1 MVKLIDVARRAGVS
15 VATASLV
22 MNSRPGVNK
31 QTRGRVLKAAK
42 DLGYSPNNRARGLAL
57 RKTNTLGLVVTDIEN
72 PFFGSIIRY
81 IDEYTREAG
90 YNLILSVSNDDID
103 LEDQIIGTFIGERVD
118 GVIVIPSLFH
128 RTDMSCFHKLEK
140 HSIPYVF
147 LTSFYPDVK
156 CDCIMSD
163 LRTGS
168 YDLTMYLLG
177 LGQRMMYML
186 VSHDRN
192 AVPSKLRIEGCRK
205 AFEEYGLHFNDECIV
220 ECRKT
225 DFQNGYLRTMEIV
238 KEKKP
243 DAVIA
248 INDILALGAKKALK
262 ELGFRIPD
270 DIAVA
275 GYDDV
280 IYSSIS
286 EIPLTTVRQPIED
299 ICSKTVEV
307 LLKRICRKKSSMQFH
322 IIKPELVI
330 RRSTEVFQEVPAH
343 D

>member
-1 MVKLIDVARRAGVS
+1 MVKLIDVAHRAGVS

-22 MNSRPGVNK
+22 MNGRPGVNN
-31 QTRGRVLKAAK
+31 QTRNRVLKAAK

-57 RKTNTLGLVVTDIEN
+57 SRTNTLGLVVTDIEN

-81 IDEYTREAG
+81 IDEYSREAG

-103 LEDQIIGTFIGERVD
+103 LEDKIIGTFIGERVD
-118 GVIVIPSLFH
+118 GVIVIPTLFQ
-128 RTDMSCFHKLEK
+128 RSDMSCFSQLHK

-147 LTSFYPDVK
+147 LTSFYPGVR

-163 LRTGS
+163 LRAGS
-168 YDLTMYLLG
+168 YELTMYLLG
-177 LGQRMMYML
+177 LGQTTIYIL

-205 AFEEYGLHFNDECIV
+205 AFEEHGLHFSDKWIV

-225 DFQNGYLRTMEIV
+225 DFQNGYQRTMETV

-243 DAVIA
+243 NAVIA

-262 ELGFRIPD
+262 ELGFSIPR

-280 IYSSIS
+280 IFSSIS
-286 EIPLTTVRQPIED
+286 EIPLTTVRQPIQKMCK
-299 ICSKTVEV
+299 ISVEV
-307 LLKRICRKKSSMQFH
+307 LLKRVYRQKSAMQFH
-322 IIKPELVI
+322 MIKPELVI
-330 RRSTEVFQEVPAH
+330 RRSTEMFQEVPVH

>member
-1 MVKLIDVARRAGVS
+1 MVKLIDVARKAGVS

-31 QTRGRVLKAAK
+31 QTRVRVLKAAK
-42 DLGYSPNNRARGLAL
+42 ELGYSPNNRARGLAL
-57 RKTNTLGLVVTDIEN
+57 RKTNTIGLVVTDIEN

-81 IDEYTREAG
+81 IDEYTREVG
-90 YNLILSVSNDDID
+90 YNLILSISNDDID
-103 LEDQIIGTFIGERVD
+103 LEDQIIATFIGERVD
-118 GVIVIPSLFH
+118 GVIIIPTLFH
-128 RTDMSCFHKLEK
+128 RTDMSCFHQLEK
-140 HSIPYVF
+140 HGIPYVF
-147 LTSFYPDVK
+147 STSYYPGVK

-163 LRTGS
+163 LKKGS
-168 YDLTMYLLG
+168 YDLTLCLLS
-177 LGQRMMYML
+177 LGKRVIYML
-186 VSHDRN
+186 VSYDRD
-192 AVPSKLRIEGCRK
+192 AIPSKLRIEGCRK
-205 AFEEYGLHFNDECIV
+205 AFEENGLCFNEDWII

-225 DFQNGYLRTMEIV
+225 DFQNGYLRTREIV

-262 ELGFRIPD
+262 ELGFRIPE

-280 IYSSIS
+280 IFSSIS
-286 EIPLTTVRQPIED
+286 EIPLTTVHQPLPE
-299 ICSKTVEV
+299 ICRKTVEV
-307 LLKRICRKKSSMQFH
+307 LMKRIRRRKSSMHFH
-322 IIKPELVI
+322 MITPELVI
-330 RRSTEVFQEVPAH
+330 RRSTEVCQGVTAH

>member
-22 MNSRPGVNK
+22 MNRRPGVNNK
-31 QTRGRVLKAAK
+31 TRVRVLTAAK

-81 IDEYTREAG
+81 IDEYTRVAG

-103 LEDQIIGTFIGERVD
+103 LEDRIIMTFIGERVD
-118 GVIVIPSLFH
+118 GVIVIPTLFH
-128 RTDMSCFHKLEK
+128 RDDMSCFQQLEK

-147 LTSFYPDVK
+147 LTSYYPGVK

-168 YDLTMYLLG
+168 YDLATYLLG
-177 LGQRMMYML
+177 LGQRVIYML

-205 AFEEYGLHFNDECIV
+205 AFEEYGLHFHDEWIV
-220 ECRKT
+220 ECQKS
-225 DFQNGYLRTMEIV
+225 DFQNGYARTMEVV
-238 KEKKP
+238 KHKKP

-262 ELGFRIPD
+262 ELGFRIPQD
-270 DIAVA
+270 MSVA

-280 IYSSIS
+280 VYSSIS
-286 EIPLTTVRQPIED
+286 EIPLTTVRQPSQE
-299 ICSKTVEV
+299 ICRETVEV
-307 LLKRICRKKSSMQFH
+307 LLTRIAGKKTSMQFH
-322 IIKPELVI
+322 MIRPELVV
-330 RRSTEVFQEVPAH
+330 RRSTEQFQEISVH